1 MNETN
6 KERTRRLIGLG
17 GLVSIAGLDTLNKGE
32 LLGLLIH
39 MLWVHKKLTPEDR
52 LALRQSGWSVLKQ
65 RKEQR
70 SVKKTTAKEPEDQ
83 VNGV

>member
-39 MLWVHKKLTPEDR
+39 MLWVHKKLKHEER
-52 LALRQSGWSVLKQ
+52 FALRQSGWSILKQ

-70 SVKKTTAKEPEDQ
+70 TVKKTAVTEPEEQ
-83 VNGV
+83 GNGV